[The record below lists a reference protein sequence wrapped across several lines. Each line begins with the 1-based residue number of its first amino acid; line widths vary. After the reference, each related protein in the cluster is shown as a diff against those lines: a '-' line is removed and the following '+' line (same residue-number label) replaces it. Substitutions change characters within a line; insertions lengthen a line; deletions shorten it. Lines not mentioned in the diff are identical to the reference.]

1 MSLRLMSRF
10 KDIKLQF
17 AVENGCL
24 LKQCNGFVDKWWI
37 CWQITPLYRQN
48 SCYRTICH
56 GSLLI
61 DQYCVQFCDLLFP
74 AHHKLSI
81 GLNLQLKVLDA
92 VNCLCI
98 FSTVGTA
105 GMIWNPW
112 TCRGDYKNRF
122 ASPPVRNILCVH
134 YTPFSFICNKSNR
147 RFR

>member
-1 MSLRLMSRF
+1 MSLGLMPLF

-24 LKQCNGFVDKWWI
+24 LKQWI
-37 CWQITPLYRQN
+37 CWQMMNLLAKHSTLHTKFLLYRN
-48 SCYRTICH
+48 ISY

-61 DQYCVQFCDLLFP
+61 DQYCVQFCYLLFP
-74 AHHKLSI
+74 THHKLSF
-81 GLNLQLKVLDA
+81 GLNLQLKVIHA

>member
-1 MSLRLMSRF
+1 MSSKISRILNSNLPLE
-10 KDIKLQF
+10 KVICSKMD
-17 AVENGCL
+17 L
-24 LKQCNGFVDKWWI
+24 LTNDEFVGK
-37 CWQITPLYRQN
+37 TLHFTHK
-48 SCYRTICH
+48 SLVKYRTICY

-61 DQYCVQFCDLLFP
+61 DQYCVQFCDLLFRT
-74 AHHKLSI
+74 HHKLSF
-81 GLNLQLKVLDA
+81 GLNLQLKVIHA
-92 VNCLCI
+92 VNCLCN

-134 YTPFSFICNKSNR
+134 FTPFSFICNKSNR